1 MSLTPE
7 QTVKMII
14 LQHIADS
21 NDYGYEYAKH
31 TGEELDELFDSWEL
45 EDDISEAKYEIRE
58 GQVETNIPSEYSRHY
73 ESQSVA
79 AKAPN
84 GQWVGWTYW
93 YGGGKHG
100 EPEAIDWMEYA
111 YFLDCK
117 EEEKLVVVQTFSKK
131 EEA

>member
-31 TGEELDELFDSWEL
+31 TGEEIDELFEEDSLW
-45 EDDISEAKYEIRE
+45 DDISSALYEIRE
-58 GQVETNIPSEYSRHY
+58 GQVETNIVPDYSRHY
-73 ESQSVA
+73 ESNSVA
-79 AKAPN
+79 YKAPN

-100 EPEAIDWMEYA
+100 EPEAIGWMEHA

-117 EEEKLVVVQTFSKK
+117 EEEKLVVVQTFSNK
-131 EEA
+131 EK